1 MTVKTNRGR
10 LGPYARYKDS
20 GVEWLGGIPAGGE
33 GMPLKRVAAIQ
44 NGADHKS
51 IEVSEGYPVIGS
63 GGPFAFASE
72 YMHDGESV
80 LLGRKGTVDRPLYVN
95 GRFWTVDT
103 MYWTRI
109 ADGTSARF
117 VYYLA
122 TTIPFGFYSTNTAL
136 PSMTQSALSNH
147 TIALPDLYE
156 QRAISTFLNRE
167 TARIDALVARKE
179 RLITLLQ
186 ERRTALITRAV
197 TKGLDDAAPMKD
209 SGVEWL
215 GEIPAHWEVKHLKQ
229 IASHI
234 VDCPHDTPT
243 YADDGDHSVIRTSD
257 LSEGHLDL
265 TRTRRVDR
273 HEFEKR
279 IRRSPVQEGDIVYS
293 REGER
298 FGIAAIV
305 PPRVSVCLGQR
316 MMQFRIK
323 SLWDPRFVM
332 WQLNAKSVYQQASVD
347 AGGATSPHVN
357 VETIKNFWLCGPSQT
372 EQQAIARF
380 LDLETVRID
389 ALVARIRTAI
399 TRLHEL
405 RTALISAAVTGKMD
419 VREAVQ

>member
-1 MTVKTNRGR
+1 M
-10 LGPYARYKDS
+10 
-20 GVEWLGGIPAGGE
+20 
-33 GMPLKRVAAIQ
+33 
-44 NGADHKS
+44 
-51 IEVSEGYPVIGS
+51 
-63 GGPFAFASE
+63 
-72 YMHDGESV
+72 
-80 LLGRKGTVDRPLYVN
+80 
-95 GRFWTVDT
+95 
-103 MYWTRI
+103 
-109 ADGTSARF
+109 
-117 VYYLA
+117 
-122 TTIPFGFYSTNTAL
+122 
-136 PSMTQSALSNH
+136 
-147 TIALPDLYE
+147 
-156 QRAISTFLNRE
+156 
-167 TARIDALVARKE
+167 
-179 RLITLLQ
+179 
-186 ERRTALITRAV
+186 
-197 TKGLDDAAPMKD
+197 
-209 SGVEWL
+209 
-215 GEIPAHWEVKHLKQ
+215 
-229 IASHI
+229 
-234 VDCPHDTPT
+234 
-243 YADDGDHSVIRTSD
+243 
-257 LSEGHLDL
+257 
-265 TRTRRVDR
+265 
-273 HEFEKR
+273 
-279 IRRSPVQEGDIVYS
+279 YS